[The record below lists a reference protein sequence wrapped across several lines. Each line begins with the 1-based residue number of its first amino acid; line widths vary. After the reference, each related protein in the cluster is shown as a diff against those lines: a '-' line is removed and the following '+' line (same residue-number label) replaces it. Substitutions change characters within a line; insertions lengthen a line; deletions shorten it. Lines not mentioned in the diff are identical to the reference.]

1 MQLSLDI
8 KNLSL
13 NDKFIILEELW
24 EDMSK
29 NVDENRFTPQWHLDT
44 LTQREK
50 SIKNG
55 SSKFS
60 TLDDVKKRL
69 TMFQFM
75 RF

>member
-13 NDKFIILEELW
+13 SDKFIILEELW

-44 LTQREK
+44 LSQREEN
-50 SIKNG
+50 IKNG
-55 SSKFS
+55 SSKFNRI
-60 TLDDVKKRL
+60 DDVKKRL
-69 TMFQFM
+69 TGL
-75 RF
+75 